1 MDVIGPERYAA
12 ALQAFRECL
21 PQRQGDTG
29 GIWRRLQWGAAL
41 DLFVLDCRSE
51 RAGGQYIS
59 TEQME
64 WLKAGLLNSTA
75 RFKIVCNSVP
85 ITDMSAMIGA
95 AQAEDRWQGYPEQRE
110 EILGH
115 IEHQGIEGV
124 LWITGDVH
132 FGQIGWV
139 SPEGQVGHS
148 AWEVYCGP
156 SGGFLNPVA
165 YYYVGNAPQY
175 EQIIYDYNWVRFECD
190 PVQGTVRVQHLN
202 DDGESL
208 SDQVLE
214 V

>member
-1 MDVIGPERYAA
+1 MDPLGQSI
-12 ALQAFRECL
+12 
-21 PQRQGDTG
+21 QRMQ
-29 GIWRRLQWGAAL
+29 
-41 DLFVLDCRSE
+41 E
-51 RAGGQYIS
+51 
-59 TEQME
+59 
-64 WLKAGLLNSTA
+64 
-75 RFKIVCNSVP
+75 
-85 ITDMSAMIGA
+85 
-95 AQAEDRWQGYPEQRE
+95 
-110 EILGH
+110 
-115 IEHQGIEGV
+115 
-124 LWITGDVH
+124 

-156 SGGFLNPVA
+156 SGSFLNPVA